1 MSEGMLKNELDKEQK
16 MHELGLE
23 CGGPRL
29 KGCGKSQERKHEAIY
44 SSVSGT

>member
-16 MHELGLE
+16 MLELGLE
-23 CGGPRL
+23 WGGPKL
-29 KGCGKSQERKHEAIY
+29 KGWGKSQERKHEAIY